1 MEQNKKESKEVEFLT
16 SAYKAI
22 KDIYEKNPTPDNVK
36 DWKNKVLPKLHGTNI
51 TKVNRLE
58 IVSFPSNSY
67 SFQMEKNEHEYEI
80 ARTVIVDT
88 GIKLTLD
95 NKTKENI
102 EIKKLLTAREE
113 NIDFELQL
121 AEMICGDND
130 KFPYRSSHFLTEFF
144 QSIGYNFV
152 HNGETRRIWVK
163 ERLEELD
170 IKKIHALVSN
180 GLFRKKYFTDFVKDK
195 DINANDFFKAATL
208 EFKEFIQNSVTANEK
223 LDLSSILDMSVNVEL
238 LFDNEANTNDSNLNS
253 LIEEAKERFFNPK
266 DKQVAL
272 EKLWDAFERIK
283 TYFSSEGLNKK
294 QSAEKLVNL
303 ISENFDKE
311 FIEEEFD
318 KLTKI
323 GNNYRIRHHETGKK
337 ELTPVHINYFF
348 FKMLSLIDLCLTFL
362 QQEEIEDQDLF

>member
-1 MEQNKKESKEVEFLT
+1 MEQEQKENPEVKFLGA
-16 SAYKAI
+16 AYKALE
-22 KDIYEKNPTPDNVK
+22 DIYINNPIPDK
-36 DWKNKVLPKLHGTNI
+36 FKEWKSKVIPKLHGTNI
-51 TKVNRLE
+51 IKIKRLE
-58 IVSFPSNSY
+58 LVRLPTNSY
-67 SFQMEKNEHEYEI
+67 SFQMEKDEHEYEI
-80 ARTVIVDT
+80 AKTVLIDT
-88 GIKLTLD
+88 GIKFTLD
-95 NKTKENI
+95 NKIKENI

-113 NIDFELQL
+113 NIDFESQL

-130 KFPYRSSHFLTEFF
+130 KFPYRSSSFLTEFF
-144 QSIGYNFV
+144 QSLGYNFV
-152 HNGETRRIWVK
+152 HNGQTRKLWVK

-170 IKKIHALVSN
+170 IKKIHNLVSN

-195 DINANDFFKAATL
+195 DINANEFFKTATL
-208 EFKEFIQNSVTANEK
+208 EFKEFIQNSITANEQ

-238 LFDNEANTNDSNLNS
+238 LFDNEANTNDSDLNS

-272 EKLWDAFERIK
+272 EKLWDAFERLK

-303 ISENFDKE
+303 IFENFDKE

-337 ELTPVHINYFF
+337 ELTAVHINYFF
-348 FKMLSLIDLCLTFL
+348 FRMLSLIDLCLTFL
-362 QQEEIEDQDLF
+362 QREEIEDQELF